1 LSPAKKGVDVLDPQS
16 IVTVDEEAVAATLG
30 REAGPGA
37 GTRSGPV
44 MLHALRGFVDAGAT
58 GEIAAAH
65 LVDELESTRLATF
78 DIDQLL
84 DYRSKRALMTFDSD
98 RWSDYDEPFLALDY
112 LRDGEGMGF
121 LLLHGAEPDLQ
132 WERVITAITGLVERF
147 GVSLTVG
154 FHGVPMG
161 VPHTRPLTLTAH
173 GTRTGLTEDYTS
185 FFGTVKVPGSMA
197 ALLEYRLGESGHDA
211 LGFVVHV
218 PHYLAQSRYTPAA
231 VVALQHVERATG
243 LDLVTPRLAAAAADA
258 TLEVEKQVR
267 ESGEVRAV
275 VRALEEQYD
284 SFARS
289 VGRPSLLAEA
299 APIPTADELAAEFER
314 FLQQQDDDD

>member
-1 LSPAKKGVDVLDPQS
+1 MLDPQS

-30 REAGPGA
+30 AVGRSQDEDAPEDGR
-37 GTRSGPV
+37 RSGPV

-58 GEIAAAH
+58 GEIAATH

-78 DIDQLL
+78 DVDQLL
-84 DYRSKRALMTFDSD
+84 DYRSKRALMTFDTD
-98 RWSDYDEPFLALDY
+98 RWTAYEEPFLALD
-112 LRDGEGMGF
+112 LVRDGEGAPF

-132 WERVITAITGLVERF
+132 WERVIAAVRGLVERF

-173 GTRTGLTEDYTS
+173 GTRDGLTEDYTS

-197 ALLEYRLGESGHDA
+197 ALLEYRLGEAGHDA

-218 PHYLAQSRYTPAA
+218 PHYLAQSRYAPAA
-231 VVALQHVERATG
+231 VVALQQVERATG
-243 LDLVTPRLAAAAADA
+243 LDLLTGRLAPAAADA

-275 VRALEEQYD
+275 VQALEEQYD
-284 SFARS
+284 RFARTT
-289 VGRPSLLAEA
+289 GRPSLLAEA

-314 FLQQQDDDD
+314 FLAQHDDEG

>member
-1 LSPAKKGVDVLDPQS
+1 MLDPQG
-16 IVTVDEEAVAATLG
+16 IVTVDEQAVAAALG
-30 REAGPGA
+30 QGGA
-37 GTRSGPV
+37 GARSGPV
-44 MLHALRGFVDAGAT
+44 MLHALRGFVDAGST

-65 LVDELESTRLATF
+65 LVDQLEATRLATF
-78 DIDQLL
+78 DVDQLL
-84 DYRSKRALMTFDSD
+84 DYRSKRAFMTFDSD
-98 RWSDYDEPFLALDY
+98 RWTAYDEPFLALDHM
-112 LRDGEGMGF
+112 RDADGTGF

-132 WERVITAITGLVERF
+132 WERAVTAVKGLVERF

-173 GTRTGLTEDYTS
+173 GTRPGLTEDYTS
-185 FFGTVKVPGSMA
+185 FFGTVKVPSSMA
-197 ALLEYRLGESGHDA
+197 ALLEYRLGEAGHDA

-218 PHYLAQSRYTPAA
+218 PHYLAQSAYAPAS
-231 VVALQHVERATG
+231 VVALRHVERATG
-243 LDLVTPRLAAAAADA
+243 LDLLTGRLAEAAADA

-284 SFARS
+284 KFARS
-289 VGRPSLLAEA
+289 LGKPSLLAEA

-314 FLQQQDDDD
+314 YLAQQGDDD